1 MSESDNPLIKKTLK
15 VIPPTTIRLPSKGMF
30 YTDNELNDEVSNG
43 EMLLH
48 PMTTLDEIIIR
59 SPDMLLQ
66 GTAIE
71 KIITRCAP
79 QVKKPL
85 HLFSKD
91 VDYILIQLHKLSY
104 GDNRLINFT
113 CPICQENAPEN
124 EITPTHQYPLSIN
137 YFIQRTKELEQEDRQ
152 KYRITLSNEMVVNLR
167 PSRYIEMLKMY
178 QLNDETKSPEEQ
190 QDIIIQSVLSVIDNV
205 DNTKNREHIGEWLEL
220 LPIKFM
226 QEIIDKISDANDWGP
241 DFKYEITC
249 RDCKSKQD
257 ISYLINPVSFFML
270 PSSPKTVKN

>member
-1 MSESDNPLIKKTLK
+1 MSESDNPLIRKTLK
-15 VIPPTTIRLPSKGMF
+15 IIPPTTIRLPSKGMF
-30 YTDNELNDEVSNG
+30 YTDHELDDEVSNG
-43 EMLLH
+43 EMILH

-85 HLFSKD
+85 QLFSKD

-104 GDNRLINFT
+104 GDDRLVSFA
-113 CPICQENAPEN
+113 CPICKENAADDEP
-124 EITPTHQYPLSIN
+124 TPTHQYPLSIN
-137 YFIQRTKELEQEDRQ
+137 YFIQRTKELEQEDRARY
-152 KYRITLSNEMVVNLR
+152 KITLSNAMVVNLR
-167 PSRYIEMLKMY
+167 PSRYAEMLQMY

-190 QDIIIQSVLSVIDNV
+190 QDIILKSVLSVIDSV
-205 DNTKNREHIGEWLEL
+205 DNVKNQAHIREWLEQ

-226 QEIIDKISDANDWGP
+226 QEIIDKISDANNWGP

-249 RDCKSKQD
+249 KDCNNKQD

-270 PSSPKTVKN
+270 PSSPKTDKN